1 MNMKTNIGVQEKT
14 RRSFQNESMPRSK
27 RGRFWKQ
34 ALLACGILTAVL
46 MLSACGAGGK
56 DSDSSAFPQAPIEVA
71 FSTEPESGI
80 KVGEPVELVATVTQE
95 GKLVK
100 DAELVRFE
108 IWHEDDEDAA
118 NDGGHA
124 GNHGHGHAEGHGA
137 DGEHAAEHGNGHHH
151 HPMDGHETNHEM
163 IEAKHR
169 GDGQYAISY
178 TFSKTGTYYVMYHV
192 DARGFHAMTAH
203 EVIVE

>member
-1 MNMKTNIGVQEKT
+1 MKTNIGVQEKT

-46 MLSACGAGGK
+46 MLSACGAGGR

-124 GNHGHGHAEGHGA
+124 GNH
-137 DGEHAAEHGNGHHH
+137 
-151 HPMDGHETNHEM
+151 EM